1 MSSQLQ
7 VELLIL
13 AVLLIASIVSV
24 IVRRFRIPYTA
35 ALVLAGLVIS
45 FRSTL
50 QIQLTSD
57 LILSLL
63 LPPLLFEAAFH
74 LSLDELRRNLRL
86 ILLLAIPGVLLSTLL
101 VGQVVAWGAGL
112 PLSVALVF
120 GALIAATDPVAVVA
134 IFRKLGAPKRLQVL
148 LEGES
153 LLNDGTAIVL
163 FNLAVVAA
171 VTGQFQLVEGLADF
185 VRVSGGGILVGLVL
199 GLGFSWLIAR
209 IPDYLVVTT
218 LSTVLAF
225 GSYLVAEQFHFSGV
239 LAVVSAGLVTGNSER
254 EMSPSARIV
263 VLNFW
268 EYVAFL
274 ANSAVFLLIGFRLD
288 VERLFT
294 NWHPVLWAILAVLA
308 SRAVN
313 VYLLSRLGGTLPG
326 RWRHVLFWG
335 GLRGAIALAL
345 VLSLPESLG
354 PDRTTVVE
362 MALGVVLFST
372 VGQGISMDWLVRR
385 LRLATLSEQEF
396 EYERRQARAMA
407 ALAGLEH
414 LQQLHQDGLFS
425 SHTWEQMK
433 PVLQRRV
440 KVLTSSVQEVLHGSP
455 EIELQE
461 LNTAQREALRAQR
474 SMLAHMRR
482 EGLVSEPTYEELVAE
497 VDLAFESLDEGTTL
511 VSLAAGAP
519 QEVKGLL
526 LAVVQDRDLE
536 SASNALAVRGVTSTT
551 IRSHGAFLRQSSHL
565 LLVGVPEGRLEAAVG
580 ALQSSTHERVEFLP
594 SLPVLVEGPLP
605 EPSPIHVH
613 GATVFLLPV
622 ERYEVI

>member
-1 MSSQLQ
+1 
-7 VELLIL
+7 
-13 AVLLIASIVSV
+13 
-24 IVRRFRIPYTA
+24 
-35 ALVLAGLVIS
+35 
-45 FRSTL
+45 
-50 QIQLTSD
+50 
-57 LILSLL
+57 
-63 LPPLLFEAAFH
+63 
-74 LSLDELRRNLRL
+74 
-86 ILLLAIPGVLLSTLL
+86 
-101 VGQVVAWGAGL
+101 
-112 PLSVALVF
+112 
-120 GALIAATDPVAVVA
+120 
-134 IFRKLGAPKRLQVL
+134 
-148 LEGES
+148 
-153 LLNDGTAIVL
+153 
-163 FNLAVVAA
+163 
-171 VTGQFQLVEGLADF
+171 
-185 VRVSGGGILVGLVL
+185 
-199 GLGFSWLIAR
+199 
-209 IPDYLVVTT
+209 
-218 LSTVLAF
+218 
-225 GSYLVAEQFHFSGV
+225 
-239 LAVVSAGLVTGNSER
+239 
-254 EMSPSARIV
+254 MSPSARIV

-294 NWHPVLWAILAVLA
+294 NWEPVLWAILAVLA

-326 RWRHVLFWG
+326 RWRHVIFWG

-354 PDRTTVVE
+354 SHRTTVVE

-385 LRLATLSEQEF
+385 LKLATLSEQEF

-407 ALAGLEH
+407 ARAGLEH
-414 LQQLHQDGLFS
+414 LQRLHQEGLFS

-461 LNTAQREALRAQR
+461 LTTAQREALRAQR
-474 SMLAHMRR
+474 SMLAHLRR

-497 VDLAFESLDEGTTL
+497 VDQAFESLDEGTTL
-511 VSLAAGAP
+511 ISLAAGAA
-519 QEVKGLL
+519 QEIKGLL

-536 SASNALAVRGVTSTT
+536 SASNALAVRGVISTT

-580 ALQSSTHERVEFLP
+580 ALQSSTHQRVEFLP
-594 SLPVLVEGPLP
+594 GLPVLVEGPLP
-605 EPSPIHVH
+605 EPSPIDVQ